1 MGAHMKGLFSPL
13 IAVLLAWAVLMSF
26 CFPSPLWAT
35 DAELEEKM
43 KELEEINQAI
53 ARYEKLYDQKSK
65 EENNVLKQIKN
76 LEDSI
81 EKLENEMQSLQER
94 IEATQELLEIA
105 QQDVEF
111 CSAVVEE
118 QLAYFNNR
126 VRTIY
131 IQGEVSVWEVLLRS
145 TSLTDFLTRF
155 DFLQR
160 IAENDAATLRE
171 LEKAQRLLMEK
182 EALLQE
188 RMNVYCDLQQ
198 QKEHKQRQ
206 MQLQSRQK
214 GNVLKSIQEQKEE
227 YIKALDEL
235 DSIRKSLD
243 KFIREWQAAHQTA
256 YMGTGKMSWPVPGHS
271 RISSYFG
278 NRIHP
283 ILKTLRFH
291 AGIDIPAPAGTNV
304 VAAENGKVVYVGTN
318 GAYGKCIIVD
328 HGGDISTQY
337 SHLSEYLVKVG
348 DVVLKGGPIG
358 KIGNTG
364 WSTGPH
370 LDFIIRV
377 KGEPQNPLNYV
388 KP

>member
-131 IQGEVSVWEVLLRS
+131 IRGSKCLGGFVAVNEFDRFSN
-145 TSLTDFLTRF
+145 SL
-155 DFLQR
+155 
-160 IAENDAATLRE
+160 
-171 LEKAQRLLMEK
+171 
-182 EALLQE
+182 
-188 RMNVYCDLQQ
+188 
-198 QKEHKQRQ
+198 
-206 MQLQSRQK
+206 
-214 GNVLKSIQEQKEE
+214 
-227 YIKALDEL
+227 
-235 DSIRKSLD
+235 
-243 KFIREWQAAHQTA
+243 
-256 YMGTGKMSWPVPGHS
+256 
-271 RISSYFG
+271 
-278 NRIHP
+278 
-283 ILKTLRFH
+283 
-291 AGIDIPAPAGTNV
+291 
-304 VAAENGKVVYVGTN
+304 
-318 GAYGKCIIVD
+318 
-328 HGGDISTQY
+328 
-337 SHLSEYLVKVG
+337 
-348 DVVLKGGPIG
+348 
-358 KIGNTG
+358 
-364 WSTGPH
+364 
-370 LDFIIRV
+370 
-377 KGEPQNPLNYV
+377 
-388 KP
+388 